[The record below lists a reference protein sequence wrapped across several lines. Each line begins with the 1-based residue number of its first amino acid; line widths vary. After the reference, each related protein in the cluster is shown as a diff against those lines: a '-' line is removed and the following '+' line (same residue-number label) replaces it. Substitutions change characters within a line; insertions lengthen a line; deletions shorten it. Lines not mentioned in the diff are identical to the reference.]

1 MVMATA
7 TVMRQ
12 RARMTTTAMNTE
24 GQALLHLLTFLSPAF
39 PTGAFAYSH
48 GLEQAIASGVITG
61 EDDLADW
68 IESLLVRGS
77 AFNDAVL
84 IACATEDNLGE
95 LNALALSLSASR
107 ERHLESTALGASFS
121 ASAASFL
128 DLRLPEGEIA
138 YPLAVAAAGMAAGID
153 RTALVSAYLH
163 AFGANL
169 VSVAVRLV
177 PIGQRAGLAVLA
189 RLFPI
194 IETVSARA
202 LKASPDDLG
211 SACFASDIA
220 SMRHEFQEPRIF
232 RT

>member
-1 MVMATA
+1 MVMA
-7 TVMRQ
+7 MHQ
-12 RARMTTTAMNTE
+12 RASMTTTMAMNTE

-84 IACATEDNLGE
+84 IASATEDNLAE

-107 ERHLESTALGASFS
+107 ERHLESTALGASFA
-121 ASAASFL
+121 ASAGSFL
-128 DLRLPEGEIA
+128 DLGLPEGEVA
-138 YPLAVAAAGMAAGID
+138 YPLAVAAAGTAAGID
-153 RTALVSAYLH
+153 RTALVPAYLH
-163 AFGANL
+163 AFAANL

-177 PIGQRAGLAVLA
+177 PIGQRAGLSVLA
-189 RLFPI
+189 RLLPV
-194 IETVSARA
+194 IEAVSGQACA
-202 LKASPDDLG
+202 AGPDALG
-211 SACFASDIA
+211 SACLFSDIA